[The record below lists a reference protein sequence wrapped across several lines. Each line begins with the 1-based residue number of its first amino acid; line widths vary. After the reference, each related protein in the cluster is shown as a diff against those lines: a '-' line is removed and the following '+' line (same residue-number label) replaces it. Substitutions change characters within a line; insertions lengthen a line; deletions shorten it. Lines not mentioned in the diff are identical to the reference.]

1 MIEQLLV
8 DLEFHSCP
16 SKLGGIR
23 SQIRNLT
30 RREGCSEELCSQL
43 VLVLDEA
50 IANVIRH
57 GYHGQAD
64 GEIRLRVFRDGRDLV
79 FHLRDYA
86 GAVDAACIKPR
97 DLSEC
102 RPGGL
107 GINFIDSVMD
117 SWEFRCP
124 EEGAGNLLVMRR
136 NIDRPARPVQRT
148 HSNREY

>member
-1 MIEQLLV
+1 MAEPLLV
-8 DLEFHSCP
+8 DLKFHSCP
-16 SKLGGIR
+16 SQLGSIR
-23 SQIRNLT
+23 AEIRRLT
-30 RREGCSEELCSQL
+30 RREGCSEELSSQL
-43 VLVLDEA
+43 ALVLDEA

-57 GYHGQAD
+57 GYQGKTD
-64 GEIRLRVFRDGRDLV
+64 GEIRLLVYRDGRDLE
-79 FHLRDYA
+79 FQLRDYA

-124 EEGAGNLLVMRR
+124 EEGPGNLLVMRR
-136 NIDRPARPVQRT
+136 NIDRPARPVQRA